1 MLEKLGKIA
10 KRTLKQLAKT
20 VKRMLEFLRKLAE
33 GDLDGA
39 RRALFL
45 STPFSED
52 AFELGLEE
60 EERKTPGR
68 GPGPKPGSPSLDSPF
83 PAGPPEVAAEIVVGE
98 EPPFSEIR
106 EEIRE
111 AIATEKATE
120 RRVRMEKKRQ
130 FEMEKKLEGS
140 PFFEMRFLQ
149 YGGTHKRFPVGRGGF
164 GEVFKEGRP
173 VPYKR
178 VYGENYWNTR
188 PRIREVGREV
198 GPQGEFPPVSPRFQS
213 RAALVKDVADEVE
226 ARRGFHQRQARLFSD
241 LTTAERERELH
252 EAVSQ
257 AFAARTAR
265 RTGTRVWV

>member
-1 MLEKLGKIA
+1 MLEKFGELAA
-10 KRTLKQLAKT
+10 KAIRKLAKA
-20 VKRMLEFLRKLAE
+20 VKRVLEFLRKLAE
-33 GDLDGA
+33 GDLEGA
-39 RRALFL
+39 RYALL
-45 STPFSED
+45 SSPED
-52 AFELGLEE
+52 AFEFWQEEE
-60 EERKTPGR
+60 EERSPRKR
-68 GPGPKPGSPSLDSPF
+68 GPKGSPSPSSPSQG
-83 PAGPPEVAAEIVVGE
+83 GPPELVAEIVVGE